1 MHPINKKIIS
11 FPVFLI
17 ETDAVHKIDIYCPL

>member
-1 MHPINKKIIS
+1 MRPINKKIIS

-17 ETDAVHKIDIYCPL
+17 ETDAVHKINIYGPL